1 MDLAGRPHNC
11 LRRQYFQDNERRAA
25 PPVQPQG
32 ILEDNSTLQQG
43 DVPANTAPGVLH
55 RGGAAVSTWCS
66 AMCRV
71 VVGAAVRVGTW
82 FHNERPANPRRTD
95 VEFEPV
101 NPGPKEDDV
110 DLEALVNEMSVS
122 SPAATSAADGPTSQQ
137 QHRGEARTAATQ
149 AKRGPPAGSA
159 PGSGASS
166 PVHVS
171 PRQGLR
177 RSLPM
182 HIKAFRLLQQEDRQ
196 SSSLPAIPNPFPELG
211 SPGGSPLRDGAFLP
225 EEQSNKNAL
234 GNSESHGASNTEK
247 MVIKVFSE
255 DGTSRA
261 LEVPTDA
268 TARDVAQMLVQ
279 RRHFVDDN
287 NWSLI
292 ESLVSVSI
300 ERLLEDHEEVMQ
312 VQASWGSDADSRLY
326 FRKNYAKYEFFK
338 TPLQFF
344 PDQMVS
350 NCSESASSASS
361 SNGSVPHS
369 QLVQNF
375 FNSSSCP
382 EIQGYLS
389 VRESG
394 KRSWKKSF
402 FLLRRSGLY
411 FSLKGTSKEPRH
423 LQCFAEITESNVY
436 TVLSPRKT
444 HNAPSDFCF
453 CLKPNK
459 AGGVKDLK
467 LLCAEDEQSKACWMT
482 SMRLFKHGI
491 QLYQNYRTPHHPRWN
506 HLTQFTATPM
516 RSISEN
522 SLVAMDFSGRKGRII
537 ENPVEA
543 QTVAAEEALLWKRRG
558 CNRLNVLG
566 SGSPGQTTTLSTMI
580 HWTQPWFYG
589 HISREEAQKIIA
601 QQGLVDGVFLVRDC
615 HSHAKAFVLSLCHNQ
630 KVRHFQIL
638 PVEDD
643 GQGFYSL
650 DEGQTKFSDLC
661 SLVEFYQLNRG
672 VLPFRLRHCCTRVAL

>member
-43 DVPANTAPGVLH
+43 DVPANT
-55 RGGAAVSTWCS
+55 
-66 AMCRV
+66 
-71 VVGAAVRVGTW
+71 
-82 FHNERPANPRRTD
+82 
-95 VEFEPV
+95 
-101 NPGPKEDDV
+101 EDDV

>member
-1 MDLAGRPHNC
+1 MA
-11 LRRQYFQDNERRAA
+11 
-25 PPVQPQG
+25 
-32 ILEDNSTLQQG
+32 
-43 DVPANTAPGVLH
+43 
-55 RGGAAVSTWCS
+55 
-66 AMCRV
+66 
-71 VVGAAVRVGTW
+71 
-82 FHNERPANPRRTD
+82 
-95 VEFEPV
+95 
-101 NPGPKEDDV
+101 EDDV
-110 DLEALVNEMSVS
+110 DLEALVNEMSIS
-122 SPAATSAADGPTSQQ
+122 SPAATLAADGPTTSQ
-137 QHRGEARTAATQ
+137 QHRGEGRAAATQ
-149 AKRGPPAGSA
+149 ARRGPPAGSA
-159 PGSGASS
+159 PGSGTSS

-225 EEQSNKNAL
+225 EDQSNKKAL

-350 NCSESASSASS
+350 NCSEAAATSSSSSS

-459 AGGVKDLK
+459 ACGVKDLK

-491 QLYQNYRTPHHPRWN
+491 QLYQNYRTPHHLRWN

-537 ENPVEA
+537 ENPAEA
-543 QTVAAEEALLWKRRG
+543 QTVAAEEALLWKKRG

-566 SGSPGQTTTLSTMI
+566 SGSPGQTTTLNTMI

>member
-1 MDLAGRPHNC
+1 MTSRVIWPREHGPDPGCPLCTPHEPPPPHSPDPGCPLCTPHYPPPPQSSPCVHTLHPPRPTPN
-11 LRRQYFQDNERRAA
+11 AA
-25 PPVQPQG
+25 P
-32 ILEDNSTLQQG
+32 
-43 DVPANTAPGVLH
+43 
-55 RGGAAVSTWCS
+55 
-66 AMCRV
+66 
-71 VVGAAVRVGTW
+71 
-82 FHNERPANPRRTD
+82 
-95 VEFEPV
+95 
-101 NPGPKEDDV
+101 
-110 DLEALVNEMSVS
+110 
-122 SPAATSAADGPTSQQ
+122 
-137 QHRGEARTAATQ
+137 
-149 AKRGPPAGSA
+149 
-159 PGSGASS
+159 
-166 PVHVS
+166 
-171 PRQGLR
+171 
-177 RSLPM
+177 
-182 HIKAFRLLQQEDRQ
+182 LLQQEDRQ

-225 EEQSNKNAL
+225 EEQSK
-234 GNSESHGASNTEK
+234 K
-247 MVIKVFSE
+247 KVIKVFSE

-350 NCSESASSASS
+350 NCSESAAAASSSSSSS

-453 CLKPNK
+453 CLKPKK
-459 AGGVKDLK
+459 ACGVKDLK

-491 QLYQNYRTPHHPRWN
+491 QLYQNYRTPHHLRWN

-537 ENPVEA
+537 ENPAEA
-543 QTVAAEEALLWKRRG
+543 QTVAAEEALLWKKRG

-566 SGSPGQTTTLSTMI
+566 SGSPGQTPTLSTMI

-589 HISREEAQKIIA
+589 HISREEAQKIITE
-601 QQGLVDGVFLVRDC
+601 QGLVDGVFLVRDC

>member
-1 MDLAGRPHNC
+1 MTEAGGSGLH
-11 LRRQYFQDNERRAA
+11 LRR
-25 PPVQPQG
+25 V
-32 ILEDNSTLQQG
+32 T
-43 DVPANTAPGVLH
+43 
-55 RGGAAVSTWCS
+55 
-66 AMCRV
+66 
-71 VVGAAVRVGTW
+71 
-82 FHNERPANPRRTD
+82 
-95 VEFEPV
+95 
-101 NPGPKEDDV
+101 
-110 DLEALVNEMSVS
+110 
-122 SPAATSAADGPTSQQ
+122 
-137 QHRGEARTAATQ
+137 
-149 AKRGPPAGSA
+149 
-159 PGSGASS
+159 
-166 PVHVS
+166 
-171 PRQGLR
+171 
-177 RSLPM
+177 
-182 HIKAFRLLQQEDRQ
+182 
-196 SSSLPAIPNPFPELG
+196 LPAIT
-211 SPGGSPLRDGAFLP
+211 PLQLR
-225 EEQSNKNAL
+225 ER
-234 GNSESHGASNTEK
+234 
-247 MVIKVFSE
+247 VIKVFSE